1 MQHTT
6 LELVYAFASAL
17 AKMRPIASLDLSLDK
32 GTYPHGKR
40 LLACRPPKVT
50 ILATL
55 LLTPK
60 SERLLNS
67 FEQLASQH
75 KFSLAATTYHV
86 CSVSKLVD
94 LRFQATLS
102 PREL

>member
-6 LELVYAFASAL
+6 MKLAYAFASAL
-17 AKMRPIASLDLSLDK
+17 AKLRPIASLDLSLDK
-32 GTYPHGKR
+32 GTHLHGKR
-40 LLACRPPKVT
+40 ILAHRPPEIT

-75 KFSLAATTYHV
+75 KFSLAETTYHV
-86 CSVSKLVD
+86 CSFSKLVD